1 MAIILGVLVGLAL
14 GLTGGGGSILAVPLL
29 VYGLGIEPKN
39 AVVLS
44 LAVVGLTALL
54 GAVAAWRQHL
64 LEKRA
69 ALIFAAGGVLAA
81 PFGVMLGDQFA
92 DNVLILVFAVLML
105 AVATR
110 MLINALKHPDEAKVV
125 RGDFATGSELDM
137 GTVCQYSH
145 DGRLRMTAPC
155 GFVLVLLGLLTGAL
169 SGLFGV
175 GGGFLIVPALM
186 LVTQMGIHRA
196 VATSLLVITLIGL
209 TGMASTFFSARSID
223 WLLACLFLAG
233 GLGGMLLGR
242 RLAQRLAGPVLQM
255 VFAIIIVAVAGY
267 MLVNEI
273 VA

>member
-1 MAIILGVLVGLAL
+1 MAIIFGILVGLAL

-29 VYGLGIEPKN
+29 VYGLGVEPKN

-44 LAVVGLTALL
+44 LAVVGLTASL

-69 ALIFAAGGVLAA
+69 ALIFAAGGILAA
-81 PFGVMLGDQFA
+81 PFGVMLGDQFT
-92 DNVLILVFAVLML
+92 DNVLILAFAVLML
-105 AVATR
+105 VVATR
-110 MLINALKHPDEAKVV
+110 MLINALKYPDEAKVV

-155 GFVLVLLGLLTGAL
+155 GFVLVLLGLLTGVL

-209 TGMASTFFSARSID
+209 TGMASTLFSARSID
-223 WLLACLFLAG
+223 WLLASLFLAG

-242 RLAQRLAGPVLQM
+242 QLAQRLAGPALQM
-255 VFAIIIVAVAGY
+255 IFAIIIVAVAGHI
-267 MLVNEI
+267 LVSEI